1 MAKVVISGYYG
12 FDNLG
17 DEAVLFSILKT
28 LRELNVGLRIDVLS
42 NQPGQTAEVYKVSAH
57 NRWKLR
63 EIYRALKDSDML
75 ISGGGS
81 LLQDVTG
88 LKSLLYYLGVIL
100 LARMLGKPVFF
111 YAQGI
116 GPVNSGPGRLL
127 MRLVVN
133 GVQRITVRDELSCRD
148 LQDMKI
154 TRPEIRVTADPVLG
168 LEQRF
173 VDDEAGRKILEQAG
187 VNLSKEKKLI
197 GVSPREWQGLSEYKQ
212 VLAALCDKLS
222 RVGFQ
227 VVFLPMHYPDD
238 LKTSQEIVSLMEQPA
253 TVLTGNYS
261 VADTAALIANMDL
274 LVGMRLHALILAAVM
289 GVPPV
294 AISYDPKI
302 DRFMNLLGR
311 EAAINV
317 AEPDFDCLWEDVQ
330 TIICDPW
337 VAREELVQEVE
348 PLRQR
353 ARESAVMALQVLD
366 RHLRGDRKAATYI

>member
-1 MAKVVISGYYG
+1 
-12 FDNLG
+12 
-17 DEAVLFSILKT
+17 
-28 LRELNVGLRIDVLS
+28 
-42 NQPGQTAEVYKVSAH
+42 
-57 NRWKLR
+57 
-63 EIYRALKDSDML
+63 
-75 ISGGGS
+75 
-81 LLQDVTG
+81 
-88 LKSLLYYLGVIL
+88 
-100 LARMLGKPVFF
+100 
-111 YAQGI
+111 
-116 GPVNSGPGRLL
+116 

-366 RHLRGDRKAATYI
+366 STCVVIERRLPIFNALWRETMKKKSWLPILCLCLSLLWSLPAWAANQVAPGVRQCPFKRPTGKVSLSRSCPGGRSKAAIYRDTSHYGQ